1 MKDRRVLRTK
11 KAIQNA
17 YLDLLK
23 KKGTEKITI
32 SDIARE
38 ADIDRKTF
46 YLHYDSTEDIIREYA
61 EEKTKELLARLTLKS
76 FFTLSFDKKIFA
88 REANN
93 MLREHLDF
101 CRMVAQNPSL
111 GFFWNEVQDV
121 AVQILSEIYKRHSR
135 LPESDLKIQVSF
147 FVAGAMYV
155 YQRWLRDEIPC
166 SMEEVGDKVS
176 EIALRYRRMIFFD
189 ICRIYCVIYFTYVY
203 IRKNAEKESY
213 QY

>member
-135 LPESDLKIQVSF
+135 LPESDLKI
-147 FVAGAMYV
+147 
-155 YQRWLRDEIPC
+155 
-166 SMEEVGDKVS
+166 
-176 EIALRYRRMIFFD
+176 
-189 ICRIYCVIYFTYVY
+189 
-203 IRKNAEKESY
+203 
-213 QY
+213 

>member
-46 YLHYDSTEDIIREYA
+46 YLQ

-176 EIALRYRRMIFFD
+176 EIAFSGVQSILRQ
-189 ICRIYCVIYFTYVY
+189 
-203 IRKNAEKESY
+203 S
-213 QY
+213 

>member
-76 FFTLSFDKKIFA
+76 FFTLYFDKKIFA

-176 EIALRYRRMIFFD
+176 EIAFSGVQSILRQ
-189 ICRIYCVIYFTYVY
+189 
-203 IRKNAEKESY
+203 S
-213 QY
+213 